1 MGAFRVER
9 PHFVILWGA
18 VWSYALRWL
27 LLPAPMGWVV
37 RLFCVVC
44 VFFFSPFML
53 LFCFYALLACLSW
66 GSNVR
71 VVCLNSR
78 ARGWNKETS

>member
-1 MGAFRVER
+1 MFCFSIV
-9 PHFVILWGA
+9 
-18 VWSYALRWL
+18 L
-27 LLPAPMGWVV
+27 LLFETVLAGCW

-71 VVCLNSR
+71 VVCLNSF

>member
-1 MGAFRVER
+1 
-9 PHFVILWGA
+9 
-18 VWSYALRWL
+18 VWSALILLFCGVQFGVMRFGGSCRLRRW
-27 LLPAPMGWVV
+27 GGVV

-71 VVCLNSR
+71 VVCLNSL